1 MNKIGKSLLS
11 PAPRAAVYVWALAG
25 GIFAIFAMRLLI
37 ASTFVHGLPHQSSFI
52 TYWAFVAAFFILS
65 AAWPSRAA
73 FVFLC
78 FLPIL
83 SSLDVL
89 AVGPCWKQHEVALAA
104 LFFGW
109 VLRFFVSAR
118 RKKLEITVIDF
129 WAGCIA
135 LCFGVGSIYALS
147 HPSWS
152 NSVSVAFSW
161 AFWPEKTE
169 FAALTT
175 GYAYMAGAFIY
186 ATLRLGCKDTR
197 ELTAR
202 TMLVLVCIQLT
213 LSLALAVGDALMS
226 EGSKVAMESTR
237 AYFRLPFGPV
247 HSLAGPA
254 VMFAGFFIGVA
265 MFSWMHGMRSARW
278 FLLLAA
284 SGALLAT
291 LSFSK
296 AAWIGLF
303 CLVAIGFRVVRGWRG
318 FVWVV
323 VLGIG
328 LFAAVRVFI
337 PDNTTWLTEQM
348 DLMMTPKLWLENQ
361 ATVLERLGIWGNALI
376 MMFYHPLAGVG
387 VGNYSSLMEHYS
399 WYGFIGSKRWGA
411 YADPVESTLDA
422 MFPQDS
428 FNGYHAHND
437 FLEIATG
444 MGIPTALL
452 FATVLVG
459 FLWIGWAVVKCKSNS
474 SEARLFGCGAVFAFA
489 GYAFVGL
496 IDSRL
501 ASFIDSVIFW
511 QLGAGIVAVA
521 LSQSYCASSKV
532 SSAWH
537 SAALAAPALLIIGAI
552 TTMGT
557 GNLPRSQSYGI
568 WNWHLQEGE
577 DVFLLAREAQFVIP
591 PEERLEALEFRVP
604 KSAGFEAM
612 NLLVLADQKVVSDV
626 VISTEKPANV
636 NVTNIRKLSE
646 WPVITVRSER
656 WAGRGAL
663 GTSLGIKPYAVEM
676 RKIRATD
683 LK

>member
-25 GIFAIFAMRLLI
+25 GIFAIFAARLLV

-52 TYWAFVAAFFILS
+52 AYWVFLAAFFVLP
-65 AAWPSRAA
+65 AVWPSRVA
-73 FVFLC
+73 FVYLC
-78 FLPIL
+78 SLPIL

-89 AVGPCWKQHEVALAA
+89 AVGPCWKQQEVALAA

-109 VLRFFVSAR
+109 VLRFFLSAR
-118 RKKLEITVIDF
+118 GKGFEITVIDF
-129 WAGCIA
+129 WVGCIA
-135 LCFGVGSIYALS
+135 LCFGMGSIYALS

-169 FAALTT
+169 FNALTM
-175 GYAYMAGAFIY
+175 GYVYMAGAFIY
-186 ATLRLGCKDTR
+186 AALRLGCKDTR
-197 ELTAR
+197 EPTAR
-202 TMLVLVCIQLT
+202 TMLVLLCIQLT
-213 LSLALAVGDALMS
+213 LSLAVAVGDAFMS
-226 EGSKVAMESTR
+226 DGSKVGMESTR

-247 HSLAGPA
+247 HNLAGPA
-254 VMFAGFFIGVA
+254 VMFAGFFIGVT
-265 MFSWMHGMRSARW
+265 MFSWMHRMRSARW
-278 FLLLAA
+278 FLLLATG
-284 SGALLAT
+284 GALLAI

-303 CLVAIGFRVVRGWRG
+303 CLVAVSLGVVRGWRG
-318 FVWVV
+318 IVWVV

-328 LFAAVRVFI
+328 LLAAVRALI
-337 PDNTTWLTEQM
+337 PDTAIWLTDQI
-348 DLMMTPKLWLENQ
+348 DLIMTPRLWMENQ
-361 ATVLERLGIWGNALI
+361 ATVLERLGIWGNAFI
-376 MMFYHPLAGVG
+376 MMLSHPLAGVG

-399 WYGFIGSKRWGA
+399 SYGFIGSKRWGA

-452 FATVLVG
+452 FATVFVG
-459 FLWIGWAVVKCKSNS
+459 LLWIGWAVVKRKSNS
-474 SEARLFGCGAVFAFA
+474 SEARLFGCGALFAFA

-501 ASFIDSVIFW
+501 ASFVDSVIFW
-511 QLGAGIVAVA
+511 QLGAAVVAVA
-521 LSQSYCASSKV
+521 LAQDCLSSGKTP
-532 SSAWH
+532 STWPFL
-537 SAALAAPALLIIGAI
+537 ALAAPALLLVGAI
-552 TTMGT
+552 ITMAT
-557 GNLPRSQSYGI
+557 GSLPQNQSYGI
-568 WNWHLQEGE
+568 WNWHLQEGK
-577 DVFLLAREAQFVIP
+577 DAFLLAREAQFVVP

-604 KSAGFEAM
+604 KAAGFEAM
-612 NLLVLADQKVVSDV
+612 NLVVLADRRVVFDGV
-626 VISTEKPANV
+626 VSTEKPANITL
-636 NVTNIRKLSE
+636 TNIHKLSE
-646 WPVITVRSER
+646 WPVITVRSEC

-663 GTSLGIKPYAVEM
+663 GTPLGMKPYAVQM

-683 LK
+683 LE